1 METES
6 RVAVI
11 GIVVD
16 QTGDTEELNKVLHQ
30 YGQYIVGRM
39 GIPYHKRNVNIIS
52 VVIDA
57 PGDVISALSGKL
69 GMLRGISSKALYS
82 RRRKHRNENEVTE
95 WQILHERGFDR
106 LTGGGRRSV
115 QALNR

>member
-69 GMLRGISSKALYS
+69 GMLRGISSKAV
-82 RRRKHRNENEVTE
+82 N
-95 WQILHERGFDR
+95 ILFQSSILISYIHFYFTFATSD
-106 LTGGGRRSV
+106 V
-115 QALNR
+115 IIVYK

>member
-1 METES
+1 MET
-6 RVAVI
+6 RVAGLAVI
-11 GIVVD
+11 VREGSSI
-16 QTGDTEELNKVLHQ
+16 QTLNDLLHQ

-82 RRRKHRNENEVTE
+82 KAPEAQE
-95 WQILHERGFDR
+95 
-106 LTGGGRRSV
+106 
-115 QALNR
+115 

>member
-1 METES
+1 MET
-6 RVAVI
+6 RVAVLAV
-11 GIVVD
+11 IVREGSSV
-16 QTGDTEELNKVLHQ
+16 QTLNDLLHQ

-39 GIPYHKRNVNIIS
+39 GIPYHKRNVNIMS

-82 RRRKHRNENEVTE
+82 KAPEAQE
-95 WQILHERGFDR
+95 
-106 LTGGGRRSV
+106 
-115 QALNR
+115 

>member
-1 METES
+1 MREKHGDRIKS
-6 RVAVI
+6 CR
-11 GIVVD
+11 
-16 QTGDTEELNKVLHQ
+16 DTEELNKVLHQ

-82 RRRKHRNENEVTE
+82 KAPEAQE
-95 WQILHERGFDR
+95 
-106 LTGGGRRSV
+106 
-115 QALNR
+115 

>member
-11 GIVVD
+11 GIAVD

-57 PGDVISALSGKL
+57 PGDVISALSGEAGDAAGDFFEGAVFEGTGST
-69 GMLRGISSKALYS
+69 GMKTR
-82 RRRKHRNENEVTE
+82 
-95 WQILHERGFDR
+95 
-106 LTGGGRRSV
+106 
-115 QALNR
+115 

>member
-16 QTGDTEELNKVLHQ
+16 PTGNTEELNKVLHQ

-52 VVIDA
+52 VLIDA

-82 RRRKHRNENEVTE
+82 KAPEAQE
-95 WQILHERGFDR
+95 
-106 LTGGGRRSV
+106 
-115 QALNR
+115 

>member
-1 METES
+1 MREKHASTDIKS
-6 RVAVI
+6 CRDPVLWSI
-11 GIVVD
+11 RRR
-16 QTGDTEELNKVLHQ
+16 DTEELNKVLHQ

-39 GIPYHKRNVNIIS
+39 GINPGDERNVNIIS

-82 RRRKHRNENEVTE
+82 KAPEAQE
-95 WQILHERGFDR
+95 
-106 LTGGGRRSV
+106 
-115 QALNR
+115 

>member
-1 METES
+1 MDTES

-39 GIPYHKRNVNIIS
+39 GIPYHKRNAAWDFFEGAVFEGAGS
-52 VVIDA
+52 T
-57 PGDVISALSGKL
+57 
-69 GMLRGISSKALYS
+69 GMKTR
-82 RRRKHRNENEVTE
+82 
-95 WQILHERGFDR
+95 
-106 LTGGGRRSV
+106 
-115 QALNR
+115 

>member
-16 QTGDTEELNKVLHQ
+16 QTEELNKVLHQ

-82 RRRKHRNENEVTE
+82 KAPEAQE
-95 WQILHERGFDR
+95 
-106 LTGGGRRSV
+106 
-115 QALNR
+115 